1 MKLKLIR
8 DDTRGSTIVEVTVTL
23 PLFLS
28 LTFGLIQAGLL
39 LWTQVGLQHGVE
51 MAARCASVS
60 DAAINAGLDVT
71 KNPTPCYNTN
81 GPAGSNVSTIR
92 KFAAQ
97 QSFGLNPPTSS
108 FTVNQSTCG
117 TCSGNLVCVPGYT
130 FNLINYIFSLTLK
143 AKSCYPN

>member
-8 DDTRGSTIVEVTVTL
+8 DDTRGGTIVEYTVTM
-23 PLFLS
+23 PLFL
-28 LTFGLIQAGLL
+28 LLMFGLVQAGLL
-39 LWTQVGLQHGVE
+39 LWAQVGLQHGVE

-81 GPAGSNVSTIR
+81 GSATSNVSTIR

-97 QSFGLNPPTSS
+97 QSYGLNPPTSIFAVS
-108 FTVNQSTCG
+108 
-117 TCSGNLVCVPGYT
+117 TCSGGNQVSASHKY
-130 FNLINYIFSLTLK
+130 NLINYIFAPTLT
-143 AKSCYPN
+143 AQSCYPN

>member
-81 GPAGSNVSTIR
+81 GPATSNVTTLRNYAVNNSYGLTPAPSI
-92 KFAAQ
+92 FAI
-97 QSFGLNPPTSS
+97 S
-108 FTVNQSTCG
+108 
-117 TCSGNLVCVPGYT
+117 TCSGGNLVTASYP

-143 AKSCYPN
+143 AQSCYPG